1 MATKTQRPSPI
12 LGAASMMIS
21 EASDTLVT
29 SDSRFH
35 HSFEVALDAIEPDP
49 EQARKQH
56 APDDIAALAG
66 TMAAEG
72 QLQPILLRRHP
83 SERGRWVIVAGERRW
98 RAAQLNG
105 WPTILAIE
113 HDKDPEIA
121 SLVENLQRVD
131 LNAVE
136 EATGVRRLIESK
148 QWTQDQAAGVLGK
161 PKSEVSALLRILSL
175 PSDLLESVLTSELSI
190 PRNVLVELARVDD
203 MMIRE
208 PLLQLAREGALTV
221 KMIRSARE
229 DGGANFSSRGE
240 RPSDRKSASA
250 PLVQVSFRAVETM
263 AGRLRAAR
271 ESGKPIGEKGREAL
285 LQLRQAI
292 DDLLANSSIRPQAE

>member
-1 MATKTQRPSPI
+1 
-12 LGAASMMIS
+12 MMIS
-21 EASDTLVT
+21 EASETLVT
-29 SDSRFH
+29 SDSRFR
-35 HSFEVALDAIEPDP
+35 HSFEVALGAIEPDP

-56 APDDIAALAG
+56 APEDIAALAS
-66 TMAAEG
+66 TMSAQG

-83 SERGRWVIVAGERRW
+83 SERGRWILVAGERRW
-98 RAAQLNG
+98 RAAQLND

-131 LNAVE
+131 LNPVE
-136 EATGVRRLIESK
+136 EARGVRRLIEGK
-148 QWTQDQAAGVLGK
+148 QWTQDQAANVLGK

-175 PSDLLESVLTSELSI
+175 PPELLEAVLTSELAI

-203 MMIRE
+203 VAVRE
-208 PLLQLAREGALTV
+208 PLLKLARDGALTV
-221 KMIRSARE
+221 KMIRSAKE
-229 DGGANFSSRGE
+229 EGTAADSGSRKVAA
-240 RPSDRKSASA
+240 SDRNNPSRLAA
-250 PLVQVSFRAVETM
+250 RLSFRAIETM

-271 ESGKPIGEKGREAL
+271 QSGKPVGEKGKESL

-292 DDLLANSSIRPQAE
+292 DDFLAGSSDNRT

>member
-1 MATKTQRPSPI
+1 MATKTRRPSPI
-12 LGAASMMIS
+12 LGAASMMIG

-29 SDSRFH
+29 RDSRFR
-35 HSFEVALDAIEPDP
+35 HSFEVALEAIEPDP

-56 APDDIAALAG
+56 AADDIAALAA
-66 TMAAEG
+66 TMAAQG

-83 SERGRWVIVAGERRW
+83 AERGRWIIVAGERRW
-98 RAAQLNG
+98 RAAQFNG

-136 EATGVRRLIESK
+136 EARGVRRLIESK

-161 PKSEVSALLRILSL
+161 AKSEVSALLGILSL

-203 MMIRE
+203 MTVQE
-208 PLLQLAREGALTV
+208 PLLQLARAGALTV
-221 KMIRSARE
+221 QRIRSAK
-229 DGGANFSSRGE
+229 DGTGPDFGPGGKGR
-240 RPSDRKSASA
+240 SDRKTSSR
-250 PLVQVSFRAVETM
+250 PQVNFRAVETM
-263 AGRLRAAR
+263 ADRLRAAR
-271 ESGKPIGEKGREAL
+271 ASGKPIGEKTRGGL

-292 DDLLANSSIRPQAE
+292 DELLAESSAEPEAE